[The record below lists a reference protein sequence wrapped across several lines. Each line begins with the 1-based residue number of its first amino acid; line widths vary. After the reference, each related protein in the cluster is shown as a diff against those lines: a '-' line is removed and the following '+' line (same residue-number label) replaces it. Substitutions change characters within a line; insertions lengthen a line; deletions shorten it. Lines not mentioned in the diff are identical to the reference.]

1 MLAKL
6 SCPVRSLIVIAML
19 AFGWVVFL
27 LSTRDDDG
35 WLVPQQINSVVLSLL
50 GYSALFA
57 VVVEAGRQRDR
68 RTDERLTEMAVQ
80 LAEVRDHV
88 CTPQA
93 PTTEPGYV
101 NGYLAGVA
109 AQPGAEAKVIHLH
122 P

>member
-27 LSTRDDDG
+27 VSTRDNDG

-57 VVVEAGRQRDR
+57 VVVEVGRQRDR
-68 RTDERLTEMAVQ
+68 RTDERLAEMAVQ

-93 PTTEPGYV
+93 PTEPGYV

-109 AQPGAEAKVIHLH
+109 AQPGTAAKVLHLH